1 MCAYHVVRFM
11 QVGEIAAEGGDLAAA
26 VAAQKR
32 TIMEHAVQLHSVL
45 MPKKQQ
51 LEAGFA
57 TEEGGN
63 VTPVAK
69 LAYNGEKVGVRLDP
83 PGGISGQF
91 YKNSDQ
97 FGLAGRIDTKS
108 TASGKSVVGGN
119 ANLPR
124 PVEGS

>member
-1 MCAYHVVRFM
+1 
-11 QVGEIAAEGGDLAAA
+11 

-32 TIMEHAVQLHSVL
+32 IIMEHAVQLHSVL

-57 TEEGGN
+57 AEFEGN
-63 VTPVAK
+63 VTPVGK
-69 LAYNGEKVGVRLDP
+69 LAYKGEKVGVKLDP
-83 PGGISGQF
+83 GIPGQF

-97 FGLAGRIDTKS
+97 FGLSGRIDTKS
-108 TASGKSVVGGN
+108 TASGKAAGGGASGGN

>member
-1 MCAYHVVRFM
+1 M
-11 QVGEIAAEGGDLAAA
+11 QVGEIIAEGGDLAAS

-32 TIMEHAVQLHSVL
+32 IIMEHAVQLHSVL